1 MVFIILYYLNRY
13 WYWNFNRFISYR
25 HYLLDELPAAP
36 RDGLLGAGLA
46 LRDELGAGLTLRDDE
61 LLELLEL
68 LELPEL

>member
-1 MVFIILYYLNRY
+1 LGFIILYYLNRY
-13 WYWNFNRFISYR
+13 WYWDLYRLISLQ
-25 HYLLDELPAAP
+25 HHLLDELPAAP
-36 RDGLLGAGLA
+36 RDGLLGAGLT